1 MAANATLLKGCK
13 MVVRKRSEQLLVAS
27 NAVNR
32 RQMSQALVIISTG
45 IFLLAV
51 LFSMVRGI
59 GFFVSL
65 GLLVAGC
72 FSMIIV
78 GIMRESAKDNSL
90 AAQKVKA
97 PESDDIFA

>member
-1 MAANATLLKGCK
+1 MAANTTLLKGCK
-13 MVVRKRSEQLLVAS
+13 MVVRKRSEQLSGS
-27 NAVNR
+27 NATSR
-32 RQMSQALVIISTG
+32 KQMSQALVVISTG

-51 LFSMVRGI
+51 LFSMIKGI

-78 GIMRESAKDNSL
+78 GIIRESAKDSVS
-90 AAQKVKA
+90 AAQKITVQE
-97 PESDDIFA
+97 PDDIFA

>member
-13 MVVRKRSEQLLVAS
+13 MVVPKRSKQLLSGS
-27 NAVNR
+27 NAANR
-32 RQMSQALVIISTG
+32 KKMSRALVVISTG

-51 LFSMVRGI
+51 LFSMIRGI

-78 GIMRESAKDNSL
+78 GIMRESVKDSPL
-90 AAQKVKA
+90 VTQKISVQ
-97 PESDDIFA
+97 ESDDLFA